1 MKIKIRLNGISS
13 SNGLFLQARYGYR
26 IMNKIIV
33 LIFIALA
40 VTSCTST
47 GKVWSKY
54 KPAEYAYVVSDGI
67 DPEPELKKAD
77 VKYYCKKVINS
88 SSGLDKACYVEK
100 SLAQKTNEFNEA
112 LMKTPA
118 ALAKDIL
125 VVGKV
130 TLIALSTILG
140 VGYHN

>member
-1 MKIKIRLNGISS
+1 
-13 SNGLFLQARYGYR
+13 
-26 IMNKIIV
+26 MNKSFI
-33 LIFIALA
+33 LILITLA
-40 VTSCTST
+40 STSCTST
-47 GKVWSKY
+47 EKVWSKY

-77 VKYYCKKVINS
+77 VKYYCKEVIYS

-100 SLAQKTNEFNEA
+100 SLAKKTNEFNET

-118 ALAKDIL
+118 ALAKDIV

-130 TLIALSTILG
+130 TLVALASILG
-140 VGYHN
+140 DGYHN